1 VTLPVEFSEQP
12 LNVLPHANIKPT
24 TPEMNDWL
32 RIAIGDDGKV
42 YEDVTFK
49 PM

>member
-1 VTLPVEFSEQP
+1 MIHSDPFTCDFITKPITL
-12 LNVLPHANIKPT
+12 
-24 TPEMNDWL
+24 EMDDWL
-32 RIAIGDDGKV
+32 RNAIGNDGKV